1 MTGVTHGRTGE
12 AADLLR
18 PNWSGVRLLHS
29 SLGGIRQVTAILSS
43 TSDEAASQWSC
54 HTRVTW
60 NFFFFTA
67 DVSAILQ
74 TNKIRISEMS
84 IKIPWWF

>member
-54 HTRVTW
+54 LSPPPPTPPSSSSRTVGLAHPRG
-60 NFFFFTA
+60 
-67 DVSAILQ
+67 S
-74 TNKIRISEMS
+74 
-84 IKIPWWF
+84 